1 PIDSPIIRT
10 PDDLGIVTIRCKLPP
25 KIEKGQA
32 SLAVTFKDGAVVE
45 TLNRAVPVVLKKLTV
60 EFFPEGGDLVAGLP
74 NRVYFQA
81 RTPLGKPAQL
91 RGTLL
96 EDGEP
101 LPAEV
106 ATLHDDDKPGVNQGN
121 GAFTFTPRPG
131 RKYELRIDSPAG
143 IAERK

>member
-45 TLNRAVPVVLKKLTV
+45 TLNRAVPVVLKKLNV
-60 EFFPEGGDLVAGLP
+60 EFFPEGGDLAAGLP

-81 RTPLGKPAQL
+81 RTPLGKPADL
-91 RGTLL
+91 KGVLL
-96 EDGEP
+96 EDGEE
-101 LPAEV
+101 LPIKLE
-106 ATLHDDDKPGVNQGN
+106 TLTDAKEPGVNQGA
-121 GAFTFTPRPG
+121 GVFSFTPRLG
-131 RKYELRIDSPAG
+131 RSYAVRVDSPA
-143 IAERK
+143 